1 MIALLWLVGAVQ
13 AVAAAVVIRRLSRG
27 RDRPVPLDAS
37 TPTRPGAV
45 TVLIPARDEERR
57 IRPLLRALEGC
68 DDTVLEILVVDDRS
82 TDGTAAVV
90 AEHAARD
97 PRIRLI
103 AGAEPPDGWVGKQH
117 ALQQGLAEARAP
129 WTLCLD
135 ADAVPEP
142 GLPAALVGAAD
153 ERGFE
158 ALTAGPRFAVD
169 TAGEAILHPALL
181 ATLVYRFGPPTAAPV
196 ASTRTVANGQCLLVP
211 TERFRAEGGW
221 APVAANMTEDVAL
234 ARHLVAA
241 GWRLGLVDAPRL
253 LTVDMHASAREAWR
267 EWGRSLA
274 LPGVASGRE
283 QVLDVVTLAL
293 TMALP
298 VPMIIACA
306 WAGAWFA
313 AVPSV
318 VLLVVRL
325 AFHAALRPTYA
336 HAGAA
341 YWLAPLADGLAVL
354 RLAWS
359 AIRPNRRWRGRAY
372 ARSG

>member
-1 MIALLWLVGAVQ
+1 MIALLWLIAAVQ
-13 AVAAAVVIRRLSRG
+13 AVAAGVVLVRLGRG
-27 RDRPVPLDAS
+27 RDRPAPLDGSA
-37 TPTRPGAV
+37 PPRVGAV
-45 TVLIPARDEERR
+45 TVVIPARDEERR
-57 IRPLLRALEGC
+57 IRPLLAALERC
-68 DDTVLEILVVDDRS
+68 DATVLEILVVDDRS
-82 TDGTAAVV
+82 TDATAAVV
-90 AEHAARD
+90 TEHAARD

-135 ADAVPEP
+135 ADAVPAAE
-142 GLPAALVGAAD
+142 LPAALLAAAD
-153 ERGFE
+153 ERRYD

-196 ASTRTVANGQCLLVP
+196 SSTRTMANGQCLLVP
-211 TERFRAEGGW
+211 TERFRAAGGW

-234 ARHLVAA
+234 ARHLVAT

-253 LTVDMHASAREAWR
+253 LTVDMHASTREAWR

-283 QVLDVVTLAL
+283 QAGDVLVLAL

-298 VPMIIACA
+298 LPMVVACV
-306 WAGAWFA
+306 WSGAWFA
-313 AVPSV
+313 AVPSL
-318 VLLVVRL
+318 VLLVVRVL
-325 AFHAALRPTYA
+325 FHIALRPTYA

-341 YWLAPLADGLAVL
+341 YWLAPLADGVAVA
-354 RLAWS
+354 RVAWS